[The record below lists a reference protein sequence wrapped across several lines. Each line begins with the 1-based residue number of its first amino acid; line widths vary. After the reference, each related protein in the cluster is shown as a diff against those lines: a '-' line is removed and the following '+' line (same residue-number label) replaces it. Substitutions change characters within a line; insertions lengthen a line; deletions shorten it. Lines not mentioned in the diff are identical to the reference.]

1 MSILEGSDMTEAAA
15 LAQISQFVADIRWDD
30 LPTRVQDRTRA
41 RLLDGIAAALIGRD
55 SPATGTVL
63 AFPATDLL
71 GGGNASYW
79 LADRTGAADAC
90 AFVNSMTMHSILHE
104 DGGPGGH
111 PSSHTIPAAVAVAEA
126 LNRTG
131 ADLLTGIAGGY
142 EVQARMGHL
151 TDLPESRSMRGTIM
165 VGCFGATTATVKVAG
180 ASVVQVRNAL
190 GLASSLAFPA
200 IFGPVVAGGGNDR
213 VLQVGANTRNGVL
226 AGLLATHGF
235 VSTPDVW
242 DGPDG
247 FFEMLFGRPG
257 DRPEIT
263 NGLGSTWRS
272 EANIVHPYPTGGGN
286 LGTIYAA
293 LKLVRDE
300 DLDPDAIDRIEILH
314 PWWRK
319 NPMYAYTGP
328 FELVEQIITSAPY
341 GVSCCLL
348 YGSADWEAL
357 KRGMADDRVTALA
370 RKTKVLGIHGWTLT
384 DGEVAVT
391 MRDGQVLRADSRDFP
406 EDLLKPSW
414 AATVDRLAERTPF
427 ISDAHR
433 DAIVSAVE
441 TLTAAGGVPSLAAA
455 LRRPVVAG

>member
-1 MSILEGSDMTEAAA
+1 MSETIDGANA
-15 LAQISQFVADIRWDD
+15 LGEISRFVAEIRWDD
-30 LPTRVQDRTRA
+30 LPPRVQDRTRA
-41 RLLDGIAAALIGRD
+41 RLLDGIAAALIGWD
-55 SPATGTVL
+55 SPATRTVL
-63 AFPATDLL
+63 ALPPTDLL
-71 GGGNASYW
+71 GGGAASYW
-79 LADRTGAADAC
+79 LAARTGAADAC

-126 LNRTG
+126 LERTG
-131 ADLLTGIAGGY
+131 ADLLTGIAAGY

-151 TDLPESRSMRGTIM
+151 TDLPESRSMRGTVM
-165 VGCFGATTATVKVAG
+165 VGCFGATAATVKVAG
-180 ASVVQVRNAL
+180 APAAEVRHAL
-190 GLASSLAFPA
+190 ALASSIAAPA
-200 IFGPVVAGGGNDR
+200 IFGPVVDGGGNDR

-226 AGLLATHGF
+226 AGVLATHGF
-235 VSTPDVW
+235 VSTPDAW

-257 DRPEIT
+257 DRPEISI
-263 NGLGSTWRS
+263 GLGSVWRS

-300 DLDPDAIDRIEILH
+300 DIDSDAIDRIEILH

-341 GVSCCLL
+341 GVACCLVN
-348 YGSADWEAL
+348 GSADWEAL
-357 KRGMADDRVTALA
+357 KRGMTDDRVTTLA
-370 RKTKVLGIHGWTLT
+370 AKTTMLGIHGWTLT

-391 MRDGQVLRADSRDFP
+391 MRDGRTLRADSRDFP
-406 EDLLKPSW
+406 EDMLKPSW
-414 AATVDRLAERTPF
+414 AATADRFAQRTPF
-427 ISDAHR
+427 LADAHR
-433 DAIVSAVE
+433 DAIVGAVE
-441 TLTAAGGVPSLAAA
+441 NVIAAGGVRELGAA
-455 LRRPVVAG
+455 LRRPVAAV